1 MAVRHMQIVPPGACK
16 PDNIK
21 VTKSEDKII
30 HPPPSFTALLTQMEI
45 TLATL
50 PVGKSKQTDQWFI
63 VTGRRLLKGKVVKRE
78 KGL

>member
-1 MAVRHMQIVPPGACK
+1 MAVRHMQIVPPAACK

-30 HPPPSFTALLTQMEI
+30 HPPSFTALLTQMEI

-50 PVGKSKQTDQWFI
+50 SVGKGKQTDEWFI